1 VDFIWINRDQHSFE
15 WFVRLMAQ
23 LELQQQS
30 LAEDPED
37 PFLELQLYMTAA
49 ASRNDM
55 KGLGLQMAMEI
66 MHRKDKRDVITG
78 LKTRTQ
84 AGRPNWK
91 QVCISSVYTKMYAS
105 IVYIALNYCNS
116 CLQTLLCSAD
126 VFRDILHYIFWHHL
140 CFQGIPRL
148 FCVET
153 FLHDFP

>member
-1 VDFIWINRDQHSFE
+1 MRCKIINIQVDFIWINRDQHSFE

-30 LAEDPED
+30 LDEDPTD

-66 MHRKDKRDVITG
+66 MHQKEQRDVITG
-78 LKTRTQ
+78 LRTRTQ

-91 QVCISSVYTKMYAS
+91 QVVHIIYSIINSVW
-105 IVYIALNYCNS
+105 IWNW
-116 CLQTLLCSAD
+116 
-126 VFRDILHYIFWHHL
+126 F
-140 CFQGIPRL
+140 
-148 FCVET
+148 
-153 FLHDFP
+153 